1 MHSNFLDIT
10 QNPLLNHYPTPST
23 FRQQNS
29 NTRSSAKSGGMD
41 TLAIS
46 LLTWNRSSFPGISSA
61 FLVYSHH
68 QDHYMGYRGTP
79 KWMVY
84 FMENLIKMD
93 DLGGKPTIF
102 GNRHIFRRGIPI
114 NSYKTLPF
122 AHYYWLLP
130 PWVSLHQVSNPD
142 SSLQNTRP
150 FPLFQPLGVFF
161 SVMLTVQRRKDMERS
176 GINMV

>member
-122 AHYYWLLP
+122 AHYYCLLP
-130 PWVSLHQVSNPD
+130 PWDHYIKPAIPIAPWKKNSAGLS
-142 SSLQNTRP
+142 
-150 FPLFQPLGVFF
+150 PLFQPLGVFF
-161 SVMLTVQRRKDMERS
+161 SVMLTLQRDMERS
-176 GINMV
+176 GINLV